1 MDAETGEEL
10 SRFDQY
16 SETCW
21 LQSKG
26 QVSRLLLYTDALKWL
41 RKNNIHN
48 LFNTTS
54 FDIHAIIDTILKN
67 ECVFEEGKK
76 GGLRLQKQKELR
88 NIIYRTECRN
98 IEEKNISSDLKLM
111 EQRFIDHLLYSL
123 DYYIGKAP
131 ENNGS
136 YERESNRY
144 LYKYETEAYSKMFSS
159 ERMTLYE
166 ICHAYNDNFI
176 GDNECLEMLQKYED
190 IIFPILTKE
199 KGIKKYDMINLLTM
213 NYDVVSEDFYT
224 VLQNIVNTIMNKFH
238 REETEKTGY
247 FFKQYGVER
256 KKFAKEYKYW
266 EAELLKSEMQIKLW
280 SGEDIKNPVRYK
292 IDRNCLLVFEGYQ
305 NYYFFNCD
313 NKKYYPLIKDKR
325 VISKSDKN
333 HKIIFYK
340 IA

>member
-1 MDAETGEEL
+1 
-10 SRFDQY
+10 
-16 SETCW
+16 
-21 LQSKG
+21 
-26 QVSRLLLYTDALKWL
+26 
-41 RKNNIHN
+41 
-48 LFNTTS
+48 
-54 FDIHAIIDTILKN
+54 
-67 ECVFEEGKK
+67 
-76 GGLRLQKQKELR
+76 
-88 NIIYRTECRN
+88 
-98 IEEKNISSDLKLM
+98 
-111 EQRFIDHLLYSL
+111 
-123 DYYIGKAP
+123 
-131 ENNGS
+131 
-136 YERESNRY
+136 
-144 LYKYETEAYSKMFSS
+144 
-159 ERMTLYE
+159 MTLYE

-313 NKKYYPLIKDKR
+313 NKKYYPLIKYKR